1 MNILQNGISN
11 IILSAGADTSS
22 ISAFIKEHLNI
33 DFVMGAVVASLVFIC
48 IIVCLSRKDKPE
60 DTTAPVMNQ
69 GNIQN
74 AVTED
79 LMNDTQLVAVITAAI
94 MASMGDEAPADG
106 LVIRSI
112 RRPSGNRWKN

>member
-1 MNILQNGISN
+1 MNILQSGIPN

-22 ISAFIKEHLNI
+22 ISAFFNEHLNI

-48 IIVCLSRKDKPE
+48 IIIFLSRKDKQE
-60 DTTAPVMNQ
+60 NTTPVMNQ

-94 MASMGDEAPADG
+94 MASMGNEAPADG

>member
-1 MNILQNGISN
+1 MNILQSGIPN

-22 ISAFIKEHLNI
+22 ISAFMSEHLNI
-33 DFVMGAVVASLVFIC
+33 DFIMGAVVASLVFIC
-48 IIVCLSRKDKPE
+48 IIIFLSRKDKPE
-60 DTTAPVMNQ
+60 NTAPVMNQ
-69 GNIQN
+69 GNMQN

-94 MASMGDEAPADG
+94 MASMGNEAPADG